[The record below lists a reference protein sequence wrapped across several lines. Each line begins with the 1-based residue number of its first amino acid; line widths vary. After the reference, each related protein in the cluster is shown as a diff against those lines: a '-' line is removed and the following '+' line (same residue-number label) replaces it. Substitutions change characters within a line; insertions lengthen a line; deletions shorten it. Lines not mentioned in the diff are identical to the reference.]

1 MNEIKKSHGQ
11 GYADKYQIIHE
22 YAPCEYKM
30 AELVEQLD
38 AEEQYEKL
46 LQDQGLKVLR
56 NNRMLA
62 ENPKHNKLLSRLVS
76 FNQYWIQYQNEKKER
91 EK

>member
-1 MNEIKKSHGQ
+1 V
-11 GYADKYQIIHE
+11 DKYEIIHE

-46 LQDQGLKVLR
+46 L
-56 NNRMLA
+56 
-62 ENPKHNKLLSRLVS
+62 
-76 FNQYWIQYQNEKKER
+76 
-91 EK
+91 